1 MSTREPLTERGY
13 ETPFVVQFSLFL
25 SNRVGRLN
33 QLLEILEQDDVQMAG
48 ISVVDST
55 DWAVVRMVFT
65 APDKAR
71 EVLKRRGIPFTE
83 GELLAIELE
92 DPQTFHKACRALV
105 AAELN
110 LQFAYPLLLQ
120 RGGHPVLAFHVD
132 DPVLASQVLIR
143 HGFSLLDHGAV

>member
-1 MSTREPLTERGY
+1 MSTQEPLTQRGY

-33 QLLEILEQDDVQMAG
+33 QLLEMLEEDDVEMAG

-55 DWAVVRMVFT
+55 EWAVVRMVFT

-71 EVLKRRGIPFTE
+71 VVLRRREIPFTE
-83 GELLAIELE
+83 GELLAVVLE
-92 DPQTFHKACRALV
+92 DSQTFHKACKTLV

-110 LQFAYPLLLQ
+110 IDFAYPLLLESEG
-120 RGGHPVLAFHVD
+120 RPVVAFHVD
-132 DPVLASQVLIR
+132 DYILASQTLIR
-143 HGFSLLDHGAV
+143 HGFELLDHPKA